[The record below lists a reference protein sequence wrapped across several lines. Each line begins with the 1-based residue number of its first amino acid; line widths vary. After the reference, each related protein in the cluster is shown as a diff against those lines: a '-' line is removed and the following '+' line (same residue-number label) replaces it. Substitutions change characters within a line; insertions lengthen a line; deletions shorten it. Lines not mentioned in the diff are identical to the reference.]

1 MIHERQFDDLIRAA
15 WEVIESDFDE
25 AAFLKWRKKALS
37 CFTDILGPDHPYTL
51 SFQDY
56 VQQAEVLSVLAGK
69 GLLVAA
75 RERSAT
81 ENMAQYEGQ
90 HVKPSV
96 GCLESRDH
104 AQVEDYR
111 I

>member
-1 MIHERQFDDLIRAA
+1 MVHEKQFNDLIRAA
-15 WEVIESDFDE
+15 WGVIESDFDE

-56 VQQAEVLSVLAGK
+56 VQQAEALSVLAGK

-81 ENMAQYEGQ
+81 EDMAQHKGQ
-90 HVKPSV
+90 HVKPSMH
-96 GCLESRDH
+96 CAQLHNH
-104 AQVEDYR
+104 AQIEDYR